1 MAAKLRRVH
10 GALGRVC
17 PEQKVFIRSESAT
30 RCLRLS
36 PVSQIALCAALAIG
50 LSCTAVATARFTLG
64 LMDGTSSEE
73 QLSLLR
79 QSYEQRIA
87 TLSHERDLARETA
100 RSAQERFQAAMVQVA
115 ASQADLVRAG
125 EETRARELTLEAVRE
140 KLAQVVR
147 VRDHALRENGTLTS
161 QLAGA
166 EGALDRRA
174 GSETDLSSTLQTISY
189 ALSDSVRKGE
199 QAEADAQALNDQ
211 LASMRDQAALE
222 RQRQQHMLEKLEEAV
237 SVSLDGLDSL
247 LASTG
252 MNPDD
257 LVAEIRKSYSGEG
270 GPLIPAS
277 AVVSAYDDDPENVR
291 VTALMQDME
300 RIQLMRI
307 AAAKL
312 PLAKPVHVAY
322 RLTSPFGVRR
332 DPFTHRSHRHDG
344 VDLAGPRGTPITST
358 AEGEVVFAGR
368 QRGYGNVIK
377 IRHAFGVETVYG
389 HLSKIRVKRGEHVA
403 VGDRIGDMGSTGRS
417 TGSHLHYEIRIDG
430 TAVNPLTYLK
440 AAKNVL

>member
-1 MAAKLRRVH
+1 MAAKLRKVR

-17 PEQKVFIRSESAT
+17 PEQKVFIRSEDRT

-50 LSCTAVATARFTLG
+50 LGCTAVATARFTLG

-73 QLSLLR
+73 QIALLR
-79 QSYEQRIA
+79 QSYEQRL
-87 TLSHERDLARETA
+87 TSLVDERDTAREA
-100 RSAQERFQAAMVQVA
+100 AESAQARFQAAMVQVA
-115 ASQADLVRAG
+115 ASQSDLVRAG
-125 EETRARELTLEAVRE
+125 EESRARELTLEAVRQ
-140 KLAQVVR
+140 KLAEVVR
-147 VRDHALRENGTLTS
+147 VRDHALRENGALTS

-166 EGALDRRA
+166 EGALDRHA
-174 GSETDLSSTLQTISY
+174 GSETDLAATLQTISY

-211 LASMRDQAALE
+211 LASMRDQAALD

-237 SVSLDGLDSL
+237 AVSLDGLDGL
-247 LASTG
+247 LSATG
-252 MNPDD
+252 MDPDD

-270 GPLIPAS
+270 GPLIPAT
-277 AVVSAYDDDPENVR
+277 AVVAAYEDDPQSIR

-312 PLAKPVHVAY
+312 PLAQPVHMTY
-322 RLTSPFGVRR
+322 RITSPFGTRR
-332 DPFTHRSHRHDG
+332 DPFTHRAHRHDG
-344 VDLAGPRGTPITST
+344 LDMAAPRGTPITST
-358 AEGEVVFAGR
+358 AEGEVIFAGR
-368 QRGYGNVIK
+368 QRGYGNVVK